1 MPLTPQRLRRLFA
14 VGAVIA
20 VLAAAFFYLRGI
32 VKNRPVDVKLLKNI
46 PANMDK
52 TGRGFTF
59 SQSSGQK
66 TLFTIHAAGFQQYK
80 DGGKAELSDV
90 SIVVYGREENRSDQI
105 YGSKFSYD
113 PVSGDVTAEGE
124 VHIDLDATTPAG
136 TMPSQESE
144 RHASPVPGQSGQAQ
158 PSTSAANSSAPAG

>member
-32 VKNRPVDVKLLKNI
+32 VNYRPVDVKLLKNI

-52 TGRGFTF
+52 TGKGFTF
-59 SQSSGQK
+59 SQSAGQK

-105 YGSKFSYD
+105 YGSKFSDD
-113 PVSGDVTAEGE
+113 PASGDVTAEGE

-136 TMPSQESE
+136 TMPSHEPE
-144 RHASPVPGQSGQAQ
+144 RQASPTPGQSDQAR
-158 PSTSAANSSAPAG
+158 ARRR